1 MGKGSYNPNPNPN
14 PNPKN
19 PNPNPKN
26 PKRVTLFI
34 EYAWGAL
41 ALDSPKDHSASK
53 HPRHKMMLLWVSLT
67 YAL

>member
-41 ALDSPKDHSASK
+41 ALDSP
-53 HPRHKMMLLWVSLT
+53 RHRTKQLCKNAKFESVWHC
-67 YAL
+67 YDFR